1 MVINT
6 LHSENNSSRS
16 RIISIGSGNLRAPS
30 PLNVEVEASAG
41 ALDEH
46 EITATTWKR
55 KNKVSLVGKEVEE
68 GQINE

>member
-1 MVINT
+1 M
-6 LHSENNSSRS
+6 
-16 RIISIGSGNLRAPS
+16 
-30 PLNVEVEASAG
+30 NVEVKASAG

-55 KNKVSLVGKEVEE
+55 KNKVSLVDKEVEE